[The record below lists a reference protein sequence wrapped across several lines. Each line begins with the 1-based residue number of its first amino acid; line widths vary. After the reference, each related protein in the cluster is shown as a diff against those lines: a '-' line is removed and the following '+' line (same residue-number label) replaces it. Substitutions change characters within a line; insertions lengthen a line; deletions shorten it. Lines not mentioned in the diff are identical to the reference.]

1 LQQILSPNRE
11 DQGVWIYQDAWFHI
25 GKFDSGFETTYA
37 IKRVVT
43 EFTLLCSKVVLL
55 EDCFRWTWRTGYF
68 NRRFIWYNCSYD
80 RFRNSINGSSNA
92 PVIIKKALNL
102 LGCDQLFS
110 NFYYNYEK
118 NILYIGRNLDILN
131 TVVRVNANE
140 NWFAI
145 GASTDSE
152 AQKLLKNIKLRLYC

>member
-1 LQQILSPNRE
+1 VLKGSFIVGGIVLDERDGLGISTVDSFDITARTIDSEILLMEECTCNK
-11 DQGVWIYQDAWFHI
+11 I
-25 GKFDSGFETTYA
+25 
-37 IKRVVT
+37 
-43 EFTLLCSKVVLL
+43 
-55 EDCFRWTWRTGYF
+55 
-68 NRRFIWYNCSYD
+68 
-80 RFRNSINGSSNA
+80 
-92 PVIIKKALNL
+92 KALNL

-118 NILYIGRNLDILN
+118 RVLFFILAEFRYFKCCSVI
-131 TVVRVNANE
+131 NANE